1 MSAEKENRMKKIQ
14 IENQT
19 IGPGELVF
27 IIAEI
32 GYNYT
37 TIEQALATVDAA
49 VECGVDAVKFQTFRA
64 ETIVT
69 RDIEFPHEAG
79 GGNQFDEF
87 KEYELSAEHH
97 KQLFTYARE
106 KGVIPFST
114 PSHATDLPLLQEL
127 NASVYKLGADDLT
140 NIPFQIDVAGLGRPM
155 FISTGMGYLSEV
167 AETVEAIHAVGNDQL
182 VVMHCLSNYPI
193 HDLSELNL
201 RTLQTMRQSLGVII
215 GFSDHTTTLS
225 APAAAV
231 ALGALVYERHFT
243 LDKNIPAPDCALS
256 ADPAEMKAIVSMIRE
271 TEAMMGNGIKR
282 PASSEMDMRKKTRK
296 SLVANCS
303 LKKGDRLAAENVII
317 KRPGHGIDPRQLSI
331 ALGRR
336 TAQDIPADTV
346 ITWEMIQ

>member
-1 MSAEKENRMKKIQ
+1 MKEIHIGERLV
-14 IENQT
+14 
-19 IGPGELVF
+19 GPGHPVF

-32 GYNYT
+32 GYNYN
-37 TIEQALATVDAA
+37 TISEARKTVDAA
-49 VECGVDAVKFQTFRA
+49 AACGVDAVKFQTFRA

-69 RDIEFPHEAG
+69 RDIEFPPEAG

-87 KEYELSAEHH
+87 KQYELSAEDH
-97 KQLFTYARE
+97 KELFLYARDN
-106 KGVIPFST
+106 GLIPFST
-114 PSHATDLPLLQEL
+114 PSHSTDLPLLEKL
-127 NASVYKLGADDLT
+127 DAEIYKVGADDLT
-140 NIPFQIDVAGLGRPM
+140 NIPFQTDVARLGKPM

-167 AETVEAIHAVGNDQL
+167 AETVEAIHAAGNDQL

-243 LDKNIPAPDCALS
+243 LDKKIPAPDCALS

-296 SLVANCS
+296 SLVANRS
-303 LKKGDRLAAENVII
+303 LKKGDRLAPENVII